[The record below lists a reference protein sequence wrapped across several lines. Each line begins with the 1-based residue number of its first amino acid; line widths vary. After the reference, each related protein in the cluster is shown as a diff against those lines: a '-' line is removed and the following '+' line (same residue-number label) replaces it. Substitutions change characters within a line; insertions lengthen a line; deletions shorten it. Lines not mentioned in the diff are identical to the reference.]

1 MNRKFSILL
10 VSILIISLIVPMYVA
25 FVSSSSGYIK
35 INTTGASTPG
45 QQVQAGS
52 NVNLY
57 FGGVTWSS
65 EDFYLTIGKDSSST
79 MKAGDL
85 LYTPAINVYN
95 MTNNAIKV
103 YTGDYGTWT
112 VGYNWVNGTIPMSQV
127 AGNCYIKAIDG
138 TIGSTVAVTETYLSV
153 TTANYTYTLNI
164 SPLQG
169 PGGTPIT
176 FTGSGWPGDS
186 SRYSIITKAGLKAAF
201 SGTIAVL
208 YSARIPVY

>member
-1 MNRKFSILL
+1 MKRKFSILL

-35 INTTGASTPG
+35 INTKGASTPG

-65 EDFYLTIGKDSSST
+65 EDFYLTIGKDSSTT

-127 AGNCYIKAIDG
+127 AGNCYIKAVDG
-138 TIGSTVAVTETYLSV
+138 APGSTVAVTETYLSV
-153 TTANYTYTLNI
+153 IAAVYNSTLNI

-169 PGGTPIT
+169 TGGTPIT
-176 FTGSGWPGDS
+176 FTGSGWPVEQVD
-186 SRYSIITKAGLKAAF
+186 L
-201 SGTIAVL
+201 TIMTPTSDGSTYL
-208 YSARIPVY
+208 PQQQTRLDKYPTH